1 MCDKSVQ
8 PFIQS
13 QAKESAKSIQ
23 PNSSARPGVIGTM
36 FWELPGCRGISRVT
50 SGKVW
55 GGSCPRVGA
64 QSWMVLHLWRN
75 GLDAGGGEAV
85 VEGDMACAF
94 LGTDLLPKAWST
106 LSR

>member
-8 PFIQS
+8 QFIQS
-13 QAKESAKSIQ
+13 RAKESAKSIQ
-23 PNSSARPGVIGTM
+23 PNLSARPGVIGTM

-50 SGKVW
+50 SGKVR

-85 VEGDMACAF
+85 VEVAHGLCLFGDRLASKG
-94 LGTDLLPKAWST
+94 LVDLE
-106 LSR
+106 